1 MGLKKSLLLLRMNS
15 LRVNKKLLCAALHK
29 AGINDPLQSNMLGE
43 VYFMLSLRC
52 NLRCKVCAWW
62 GKSGPCRDKAFLR
75 KYAPVLT
82 MKDLMHFAAQI
93 LPYNPR
99 RVTFSGGEPLFNKKW
114 YYLARFFK
122 ENSVKVSLTTNGVF
136 LSKEFERIIEV
147 VDEVNLSLGG
157 PPSILS
163 LIRDNRTQH
172 FKSIMQ
178 GLAKLSSFRENN
190 NNKPGLRVLYTISG
204 LSYKYMNE
212 LVEFMEN
219 SDIAIDRYHFQHL
232 MFIDEPTFHKQKEVL
247 SKEFNIKHCDLWR
260 GYVFPPMNLDFDLFK
275 KEVRRLKEMGNVS
288 FSPDL
293 KAEELVS
300 YYSLNRG
307 ALRYNKYCTAPWHQ
321 IDIMP
326 NGDIYTCHDLFI
338 GNLRESCFR
347 DIWNGKISR
356 KLRLRLTQ
364 KLFPGCKG
372 CFYHYSERN
381 R

>member
-1 MGLKKSLLLLRMNS
+1 
-15 LRVNKKLLCAALHK
+15 
-29 AGINDPLQSNMLGE
+29 
-43 VYFMLSLRC
+43 
-52 NLRCKVCAWW
+52 
-62 GKSGPCRDKAFLR
+62 
-75 KYAPVLT
+75 
-82 MKDLMHFAAQI
+82 
-93 LPYNPR
+93 
-99 RVTFSGGEPLFNKKW
+99 
-114 YYLARFFK
+114 
-122 ENSVKVSLTTNGVF
+122 
-136 LSKEFERIIEV
+136 
-147 VDEVNLSLGG
+147 
-157 PPSILS
+157 
-163 LIRDNRTQH
+163 
-172 FKSIMQ
+172 
-178 GLAKLSSFRENN
+178 
-190 NNKPGLRVLYTISG
+190 
-204 LSYKYMNE
+204 MNE

-219 SDIAIDRYHFQHL
+219 SISQLTVTIFSIL
-232 MFIDEPTFHKQKEVL
+232 CLSMSLLFIKEVL
-247 SKEFNIKHCDLWR
+247 SKNLISSTRLWKDI
-260 GYVFPPMNLDFDLFK
+260 FPPMNLDFDLFK